1 MKKLI
6 YLFIGILATGLI
18 SCSEDFLDPE
28 LQQTKKFDEALET
41 ATDLHNAVKAVYA
54 NMNTAE
60 YYGRDYIVFGE
71 VRSDNTAN
79 DFGTGRYINVS
90 NFQMIQSDGYATTT
104 WDNIYECI
112 QQANIVI
119 QADVSG
125 DAAEID
131 YYKGQAYALRGL
143 LYFDLMRLYST
154 MFVTGYD
161 LGIPLVT
168 EYDETGSS
176 EPPARATIAQ
186 TRTQIEDDFTE
197 ALSLMDPAFDG
208 TKQEMSVD
216 GAKALFSRY
225 YLYTGQY
232 TQAMNWAYDVL
243 TNPNYS
249 YQYTDPSL
257 YQVMWTNDEANE
269 SIFEMAFT
277 NTDRLNTTS
286 VGYMWDPRG
295 YGDFT
300 FTTDLTS
307 IYGANDVRYPTIS
320 GGIPVRYQDL
330 NGNYNIRVIDYPEV
344 VLNYVEAAFH
354 EGDPN
359 GDALTWLNELANN
372 RNLNDVPN
380 TYASLTLDN
389 ILLERR
395 KETAGAGHRYFDL
408 IRNGMDIPAVSD
420 SHLSSDIPYGDPV
433 LAFPI
438 PEVELDANDKINN
451 EDQNPGY

>member
-1 MKKLI
+1 M
-6 YLFIGILATGLI
+6 

-71 VRSDNTAN
+71 TRSDNTAN

-90 NFQMIQSDGYATTT
+90 LFDMIESDGYATDT

-119 QADVSG
+119 HADVSG

-143 LYFDLMRLYST
+143 FYFDLMRLYST
-154 MFVTGYD
+154 MFVTGSD

-168 EYDETGSS
+168 KYDETGST

-186 TRTQIEDDFTE
+186 TQTQIEDDFTE

-208 TKQEMSVD
+208 TKQEMTVD

-232 TQAMNWAYDVL
+232 PAARDMAYEILEDS
-243 TNPNYS
+243 T
-249 YQYTDPSL
+249 YQYSAPTL
-257 YQVMWTNDEANE
+257 YEVMWTNDEANE

-286 VGYMWDPRG
+286 VGYMWNENG
-295 YGDFT
+295 YDDFA
-300 FTTDLTS
+300 FTTDLLS
-307 IYGANDVRYPTIS
+307 LYGPNDVRYPYIFPS
-320 GGIPVRYQDL
+320 GDYVPVRYQDL

-354 EGDPN
+354 STDIN
-359 GDALTWLNELANN
+359 GDALDWLNDLANK

-408 IRNGMDIPAVSD
+408 IRNGMDIPAVPD
-420 SHLSSDIPYGDPV
+420 SHLSAPIPYGDPV

-438 PEVELDANDKINN
+438 PEVELDANDNINN